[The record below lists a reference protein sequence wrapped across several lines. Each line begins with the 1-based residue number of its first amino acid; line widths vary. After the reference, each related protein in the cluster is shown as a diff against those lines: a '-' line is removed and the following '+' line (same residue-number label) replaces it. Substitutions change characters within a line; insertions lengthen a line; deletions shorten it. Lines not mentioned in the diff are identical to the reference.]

1 MGQMTRRLRPLW
13 LAAAINLVC
22 VGGAA
27 AQTVFVRNAAAG
39 DAVEVFIN
47 DKQVATATVDSTGE
61 ARVPV
66 EIKSIVGK
74 DEMDANLYVDAC
86 PKTIRI
92 FIVGAGLQ
100 PASEGACRR
109 SPIAGLFWVR
119 TVNTLVVNVAGLP
132 PSVMLIVGKYTPP
145 APGTEDLP
153 HSWTPA
159 PTGIVA
165 FGGGLYGKFRDFSSV
180 QCGDVAAC
188 ESHDSGF
195 GYHAG
200 GAFWIKPFVAGEA
213 TYVKLASPT
222 ANGTGTGFRFDSS
235 LDASL
240 VTVAGLV
247 GAQGGPMR
255 FYGKVGA
262 AFHRATSMITQ
273 TNDPVTVTVD
283 GAPVT
288 IEGGTQTFATTTE
301 GWGWLFGGGAEAWF
315 NRYVAL
321 YGELDFARL
330 QGNPTSGGEGELDD
344 RVMLVFFGA
353 RVHIGR

>member
-1 MGQMTRRLRPLW
+1 MTRRLRPLS

-39 DAVEVFIN
+39 DTVEVFIN
-47 DKQVATATVDSTGE
+47 DKQVATATVDSAGE

-86 PKTIRI
+86 PKMTRI

-100 PASEGACRR
+100 PAVEGACRR

-119 TVNTLVVNVAGLP
+119 TVNTLVVNLAGQP

-145 APGTEDLP
+145 APGTEDQP
-153 HSWTPA
+153 RSWTPA

-165 FGGGLYGKFRDFSSV
+165 FGGGQYGNFRDFSTL
-180 QCGDVAAC
+180 QCGNLVTC
-188 ESHDSGF
+188 EPHDAGF
-195 GYHAG
+195 AYHAG
-200 GAFWIKPFVAGEA
+200 GAFWIKRFIAGEA
-213 TYVKLASPT
+213 AYVKLPSPT
-222 ANGTGTGFRFDSS
+222 ATGSATGFRFDSS
-235 LDASL
+235 MDASL

-262 AFHRATSMITQ
+262 AFHRATSTITE
-273 TNDPVTVTVD
+273 TIDDRTVTVD

-288 IEGGTQTFATTTE
+288 IPGGTQIFETTTE
-301 GWGWLFGGGAEAWF
+301 GWGWVYGGGAEAWV

-321 YGELDFARL
+321 YGELSFAHL
-330 QGNPTSGGEGELDD
+330 SGNPTSGGEGELDD
-344 RVMLVFFGA
+344 RVMLVSFGL

>member
-1 MGQMTRRLRPLW
+1 MTRRLRPLS

-39 DAVEVFIN
+39 DTVEVFIN
-47 DKQVATATVDSTGE
+47 DKQVATATVDSAGE

-66 EIKSIVGK
+66 EITSIVGK

-86 PKTIRI
+86 PKMTRV

-100 PASEGACRR
+100 PAVEGACRR

-119 TVNTLVVNVAGLP
+119 TVNTLVVNLAGQP

-145 APGTEDLP
+145 APGTEDQP

-165 FGGGLYGKFRDFSSV
+165 FGGGLYGNFRDFSTL
-180 QCGDVAAC
+180 QCGNLVTC
-188 ESHDSGF
+188 EPHDAGF
-195 GYHAG
+195 AYHAG
-200 GAFWIKPFVAGEA
+200 GAFWIKRFIAGEA
-213 TYVKLASPT
+213 AYVKLPSPT
-222 ANGTGTGFRFDSS
+222 ATGSGTGFRFDSS
-235 LDASL
+235 MDASL

-262 AFHRATSMITQ
+262 AFHRATSTITE
-273 TNDPVTVTVD
+273 TIDDRTVTVD
-283 GAPVT
+283 GEPVT
-288 IEGGTQTFATTTE
+288 IPGGTQTFESTTE
-301 GWGWLFGGGAEAWF
+301 GWGWLFGGGAEAWV

-321 YGELDFARL
+321 YGELSFAQL
-330 QGNPTSGGEGELDD
+330 SGNPTSGGEGELDD
-344 RVMLVFFGA
+344 RVMLVSFGL

>member
-1 MGQMTRRLRPLW
+1 MTRRLRPLS

-39 DAVEVFIN
+39 DTVEVFIN
-47 DKQVATATVDSTGE
+47 DKQVATATVDSAGE

-86 PKTIRI
+86 PKMTRI

-100 PASEGACRR
+100 PAVEGACRR

-119 TVNTLVVNVAGLP
+119 TVNTLVVNLAGQP

-145 APGTEDLP
+145 APGTEDQP

-165 FGGGLYGKFRDFSSV
+165 FGGGLYGNFRDFSTL
-180 QCGDVAAC
+180 QCGNLATC
-188 ESHDSGF
+188 EPHDAGF
-195 GYHAG
+195 AYHAG
-200 GAFWIKPFVAGEA
+200 GAFWIKRFIAGEA
-213 TYVKLASPT
+213 AYVKLPSPT
-222 ANGTGTGFRFDSS
+222 ATGSGQGFRFDSS
-235 LDASL
+235 MDASL

-262 AFHRATSMITQ
+262 AFHRATSTITE
-273 TNDPVTVTVD
+273 TIDDRTVTVD

-288 IEGGTQTFATTTE
+288 IPGGTQIFETTTE
-301 GWGWLFGGGAEAWF
+301 GWGWVYGGGAEAWV

-321 YGELDFARL
+321 YGELSFAHL
-330 QGNPTSGGEGELDD
+330 SGNPTSGGEGELDD
-344 RVMLVFFGA
+344 RVMLVSFGL

>member
-1 MGQMTRRLRPLW
+1 MTRRLRPLS

-39 DAVEVFIN
+39 DTVEVFIN
-47 DKQVATATVDSTGE
+47 DRQVATATVDSTGE

-86 PKTIRI
+86 PKVTRI

-100 PASEGACRR
+100 PALEGACRR

-119 TVNTLVVNVAGLP
+119 TVNTLVVNLAGQP
-132 PSVMLIVGKYTPP
+132 PSVLLIVGKYTPP

-153 HSWTPA
+153 RSWTPA

-165 FGGGLYGKFRDFSSV
+165 FGGGLYGTFRDFSTI
-180 QCGDVAAC
+180 QCGNLATC
-188 ESHDSGF
+188 EPHDGGF

-200 GAFWIKPFVAGEA
+200 GAFWMKRFIAGEA
-213 TYVKLASPT
+213 TYVKLHSPT
-222 ANGTGTGFRFDSS
+222 ANGSGTGFRFDSS
-235 LDASL
+235 MDASL
-240 VTVAGLV
+240 VTVAALV
-247 GAQGGPMR
+247 GPQGGPVR
-255 FYGKVGA
+255 FYGKIGA
-262 AFHRATSMITQ
+262 AFHRATSTITE
-273 TNDPVTVTVD
+273 TIDPVTVTVD
-283 GAPVT
+283 GVDVT
-288 IEGGTQTFATTTE
+288 IPGGTQTFETTTE
-301 GWGWLFGGGAEAWF
+301 GWGWLFGGGAEAWL

-321 YGELDFARL
+321 YGELDFARV
-330 QGNPTSGGEGELDD
+330 QGNPISGGEGELDD
-344 RVMLVFFGA
+344 RVMMILFGV

>member
-1 MGQMTRRLRPLW
+1 MTRRLRPLW

-22 VGGAA
+22 VGGAV

-39 DAVEVFIN
+39 DTVEVFIN

-86 PKTIRI
+86 PKMTRI

-100 PASEGACRR
+100 PAPEGACRR

-119 TVNTLVVNVAGLP
+119 TVNTLVVNLAGQP

-153 HSWTPA
+153 RSWTPA

-165 FGGGLYGKFRDFSSV
+165 FGGGLYGTFRDFSTL
-180 QCGDVAAC
+180 QCGNLATC
-188 ESHDSGF
+188 EPHDSGF

-200 GAFWIKPFVAGEA
+200 GAFWIKPFIAGEA
-213 TYVKLASPT
+213 AYVKLPSPT
-222 ANGTGTGFRFDSS
+222 ATGSGTGFRFDSS
-235 LDASL
+235 MDASL

-255 FYGKVGA
+255 FYGKVGGV
-262 AFHRATSMITQ
+262 FHRATSTITE
-273 TNDPVTVTVD
+273 TIDDRTVAVD

-288 IEGGTQTFATTTE
+288 IPGGTQTFETTTE
-301 GWGWLFGGGAEAWF
+301 GWGWLYGGGAEAWV

-321 YGELDFARL
+321 YGELSFAHL
-330 QGNPTSGGEGELDD
+330 SGNPTSGGEGELDD
-344 RVMLVFFGA
+344 RVVLISFGL

>member
-1 MGQMTRRLRPLW
+1 MTIRLWPLA
-13 LAAAINLVC
+13 LAAAINLCVC

-47 DKQVATATVDSTGE
+47 DVRAATGTIGSNGE
-61 ARVPV
+61 AQIPV
-66 EIKSIVGK
+66 EIRPVVGK
-74 DEMDANLYVDAC
+74 DDMDANVYVDTC
-86 PKTIRI
+86 PKVVRV
-92 FIVGAGLQ
+92 FIISAGRQ
-100 PASEGACRR
+100 PASEDACRR
-109 SPIAGLFWVR
+109 SQIAGLYWVR
-119 TVNTLVVNVAGLP
+119 MANTLVVNLASQP
-132 PSVMLIVGKYTPP
+132 PSLMLVVGKYTPP
-145 APGTEDLP
+145 APGSEDLP

-159 PTGIVA
+159 PAGIVA
-165 FGGGLYGKFRDFSSV
+165 FGGGLYGRLRDFSTV
-180 QCGDVAAC
+180 QCGDVATC
-188 ESHDSGF
+188 EAHDGGF

-200 GAFWIKPFVAGEA
+200 GAFWIQPFAAGEA
-213 TYVKLASPT
+213 AYVRLPSLT
-222 ANGTGTGFRFDSS
+222 ANGSGTGFRFDSS

-262 AFHRATSMITQ
+262 AFHRATSTITQ
-273 TNDPVTVTVD
+273 TNDPVTVMVD
-283 GAPVT
+283 GAPMT
-288 IEGGTQTFATTTE
+288 IEGGTQIFETTTE
-301 GWGWLFGGGAEAWF
+301 GWGWLFGGGAEGWL

-344 RVMLVFFGA
+344 RVMLIFFGV

>member
-1 MGQMTRRLRPLW
+1 MTRRLWPLAV
-13 LAAAINLVC
+13 AAAIDLFVC

-47 DKQVATATVDSTGE
+47 DVRAATGTIGPTGE
-61 ARVPV
+61 AQIPV
-66 EIKSIVGK
+66 EIRPVVGK
-74 DEMDANLYVDAC
+74 DDMDANVYVDTC
-86 PKTIRI
+86 PKVVRV
-92 FIVGAGLQ
+92 FIVSAGRP

-109 SPIAGLFWVR
+109 SQIAGLYWVR
-119 TVNTLVVNVAGLP
+119 AVNTVVVNLASQPPSLMLVVGN
-132 PSVMLIVGKYTPP
+132 YTPP
-145 APGTEDLP
+145 AAGSDTVP

-165 FGGGLYGKFRDFSSV
+165 FGGGLYGRFRDFSTV
-180 QCGDVAAC
+180 QCGDVATC
-188 ESHDSGF
+188 EGHNGGF

-213 TYVKLASPT
+213 AYVKLPSPT
-222 ANGTGTGFRFDSS
+222 ANGSGTGFRFDSS

-262 AFHRATSMITQ
+262 AFHRATSTITQ
-273 TNDPVTVTVD
+273 TNDPVAVD
-283 GAPVT
+283 GAPGT
-288 IEGGTQTFATTTE
+288 IGGGTQTFETTTE
-301 GWGWLFGGGAEAWF
+301 GWGWLFGGGTEAWL

-321 YGELDFARL
+321 YGELDFVRL

-344 RVMLVFFGA
+344 RAMLIFFGA
-353 RVHIGR
+353 RFHIGR